1 MDGTSNSGE
10 ITGWL
15 EQWAQGDPDA
25 LDRLAPLVYDQL
37 RVIAD
42 NLLRNE
48 AADHTLQ
55 PTALVSET
63 FLKLLES
70 DPQTTFANIPSWALT
85 NLANLADANGF
96 GFVPDP
102 TALLNEPPDPAVV
115 AFEAQL
121 ANVGGRFITTSD
133 TGFQTQPILS
143 RLLRIR

>member
-96 GFVPDP
+96 G
-102 TALLNEPPDPAVV
+102 
-115 AFEAQL
+115 
-121 ANVGGRFITTSD
+121 
-133 TGFQTQPILS
+133 
-143 RLLRIR
+143 